1 MRNLNSGFLYPGNLQ
16 TQWADIRNFI
26 KNAILEQKNTENLFV
41 IDLALIGRKQK
52 AFIQG
57 SFSID
62 GVCLEISPNLL
73 EGDFDKNLKI
83 MSLHSLGW
91 KSPDKTIPNYY
102 KYLPKSD
109 STPEIIAQ
117 KFSEAFALGVK
128 LSPEEVYF

>member
-1 MRNLNSGFLYPGNLQ
+1 M
-16 TQWADIRNFI
+16 QWADIKNFI
-26 KNAILEQKNTENLFV
+26 KNAILEQRTTENSFV

-83 MSLHSLGW
+83 MSLHTLGW
-91 KSPDKTIPNYY
+91 KSPDKKVPNYY
-102 KYLPKSD
+102 KCLSNAD
-109 STPEIIAQ
+109 SAPELIAQ
-117 KFSEAFALGVK
+117 KFFEAFALGIK